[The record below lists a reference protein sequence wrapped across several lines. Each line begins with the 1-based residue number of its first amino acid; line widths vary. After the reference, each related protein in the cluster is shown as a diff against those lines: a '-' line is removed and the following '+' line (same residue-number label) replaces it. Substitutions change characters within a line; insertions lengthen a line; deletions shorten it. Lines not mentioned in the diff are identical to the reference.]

1 MSSEEAC
8 ALRSVTFHEP
18 GYDHVMELVHQRD
31 PRARRA
37 LLSVEEEMRDR
48 AGAVLAARPIDPSR
62 ELLDLTELDAAGGPV
77 MVTIEARYDPRTFPY
92 RPHHYAFL
100 HRRGPEAAPLYY
112 AVNAVLG
119 GQPARVG
126 TTTVNNLENYLFLR
140 RPFAERH
147 SLLVGNVALWARAR
161 AQVSA
166 WYGSERQAWDVDLD
180 PGQHAEVP
188 PPAERGGVRLE
199 RVELKTPFRLASYVV
214 GRRTDS
220 GELVLFDHLF
230 PYFK

>member
-1 MSSEEAC
+1 MSSEAC
-8 ALRSVTFHEP
+8 ALRSATFHEP

-31 PRARRA
+31 SRSRRS
-37 LLSVEEEMRDR
+37 LLSVDVEVRDR
-48 AGAVLAARPIDPSR
+48 SGEMLAARPIDPSQ
-62 ELLDLTELDAAGGPV
+62 ELLDLAALGAAGGPV

-100 HRRGPEAAPLYY
+100 HRRGSEAASLYY

-147 SLLVGNVALWARAR
+147 SLLVGNVALWAHAR
-161 AQVSA
+161 AQVFA

-180 PGQHAEVP
+180 PGQHVEVAL
-188 PPAERGGVRLE
+188 PAEGGSVRLE

-214 GRRTDS
+214 GRRTDT

-230 PYFK
+230 PYFR